1 MQPYLY
7 SAAIVANRSPS
18 ISNIRRLGY
27 QIEVIDI
34 TGCIT
39 CGSRIFW
46 VDETVTLPEIDGK
59 PIKTLGSGGLHPEIY
74 ETYRHLEG
82 TARDVTSYQFIEK
95 SEVLN
100 YG

>member
-1 MQPYLY
+1 MQLYLY

-18 ISNIRRLGY
+18 ISDIRKLGY

-34 TGCIT
+34 TGCNT

-46 VDETVTLPEIDGK
+46 VDGK

-82 TARDVTSYQFIEK
+82 TARDVASYQFIEK